1 MATVCS
7 RCRGVFYSNAGYQ
20 EHLKECTAKYEAS
33 HVANESKKLDK
44 AAVSHVDVGAQV
56 KTKGLPIQERLQKLC
71 PDDRT
76 GHIHESMTVFQS
88 LAMHLAGRTHV
99 EEKVFLAAVDVRC
112 LILGLHALC
121 DRIEGE
127 SVP

>member
-1 MATVCS
+1 MSSICARCGTV
-7 RCRGVFYSNAGYQ
+7 FPTHKEYSAHKC
-20 EHLKECTAKYEAS
+20 EVELKPERD
-33 HVANESKKLDK
+33 VLDPK
-44 AAVSHVDVGAQV
+44 PTTHVDVGAQV